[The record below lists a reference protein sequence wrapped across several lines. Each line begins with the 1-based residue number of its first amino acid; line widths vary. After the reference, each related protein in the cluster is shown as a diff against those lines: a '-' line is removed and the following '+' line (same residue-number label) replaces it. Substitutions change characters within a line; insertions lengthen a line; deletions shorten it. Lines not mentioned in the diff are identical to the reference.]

1 MATIEKVEESNELST
16 TTNDEEDPMG
26 YVSNHDSDE
35 FKRSFALNYQLRKKP
50 KCLFAMALG
59 FPEFHGILDRP
70 PISTIKRKE
79 LNDQYIPKA
88 EDYKQEIKRRAHYFM
103 NDEDESKFY
112 TEELK
117 RPHPL
122 KTKRSSIVLPQPN
135 QWLNTQL
142 KSWLVDRPM
151 KPNDNDTKFIR
162 FQIKRALDFL
172 TSEGIGD
179 SQDVLQEFP
188 VVATPADAPLDGPAA
203 VAAATNDGDVVHKP
217 IVPITE
223 AIMAT
228 PPSSSITPTL
238 DEIETAPYMYS
249 SDPDSEEFK
258 LSAAGTFLLKGGQPR
273 ILFTLAQGIPEL
285 QSMVVNSTYNLVKRK
300 EVTEDFMPRA
310 EDYRYEIKRRAHFF
324 MNMED
329 HANYYT
335 QELKV
340 KNPLENLR
348 GIVTLPQPAQWKVH
362 ALKAWLAERPLKPD
376 QRDLDFLTNAIKKC
390 TDALTEAVMKDP
402 SLTSNNVSSKRSAA
416 VMMMS
421 SAGGGGAAAAADFSQ
436 QLIMNAETI
445 QGATSFVGDSPL
457 MQVLAKQDAIL
468 GAVNKQNQQQSIL
481 NKITILT
488 QSTMGYQQEL
498 SLLRSTRNDIENRIL
513 SVEMKIAEA
522 PSAEDALNKII
533 AKQEERMAGVNVE
546 IKEIDGKI
554 ASIRAEIELHNQE
567 LKNINDD
574 TAKEKVVLASEPSPA
589 KRPKVED
596 TREVIEDANDYEDV
610 PTTEV
615 PTTELPQTH
624 EV

>member
-1 MATIEKVEESNELST
+1 
-16 TTNDEEDPMG
+16 
-26 YVSNHDSDE
+26 
-35 FKRSFALNYQLRKKP
+35 
-50 KCLFAMALG
+50 
-59 FPEFHGILDRP
+59 
-70 PISTIKRKE
+70 
-79 LNDQYIPKA
+79 
-88 EDYKQEIKRRAHYFM
+88 
-103 NDEDESKFY
+103 
-112 TEELK
+112 
-117 RPHPL
+117 
-122 KTKRSSIVLPQPN
+122 
-135 QWLNTQL
+135 
-142 KSWLVDRPM
+142 
-151 KPNDNDTKFIR
+151 
-162 FQIKRALDFL
+162 
-172 TSEGIGD
+172 
-179 SQDVLQEFP
+179 
-188 VVATPADAPLDGPAA
+188 
-203 VAAATNDGDVVHKP
+203 
-217 IVPITE
+217 
-223 AIMAT
+223 
-228 PPSSSITPTL
+228 
-238 DEIETAPYMYS
+238 
-249 SDPDSEEFK
+249 
-258 LSAAGTFLLKGGQPR
+258 
-273 ILFTLAQGIPEL
+273 
-285 QSMVVNSTYNLVKRK
+285 
-300 EVTEDFMPRA
+300 
-310 EDYRYEIKRRAHFF
+310 
-324 MNMED
+324 
-329 HANYYT
+329 
-335 QELKV
+335 
-340 KNPLENLR
+340 
-348 GIVTLPQPAQWKVH
+348 
-362 ALKAWLAERPLKPD
+362 
-376 QRDLDFLTNAIKKC
+376 
-390 TDALTEAVMKDP
+390 MKDP

-421 SAGGGGAAAAADFSQ
+421 SVGGGGAAAADFSQ
-436 QLIMNAETI
+436 QLVMNAETI

-589 KRPKVED
+589 KRTKVED